1 MVRSRR
7 DELFDDEFLGR
18 LQRLHLMAKRL
29 SARGAAGAR
38 RGRKIGDGLEFADH
52 RSYAPGDD
60 VRFIDWPYYA
70 RMEKLLLRLF
80 HQHSEADVD
89 ILLDTSASMAPGQ
102 APRERGAALRSGGA
116 VPPRS
121 RGGITTKFD
130 YALRTAAA
138 IAFVAMGGLERVIL
152 QPFADDAGQAFHTGR
167 NRGQILEVLD
177 YLAGLTAGGPTR
189 LARSAARL
197 ARTLDAPATV
207 LLISDML
214 DCGEELSDVL
224 AELCGRGCDVTV
236 LHVYSPLDADPDL
249 SGPIRLEH
257 AESKQAMVLHVTD
270 AVRESYRLRWAEFQA
285 GLSHVAASRGAVY
298 VAAPADMPF
307 EQLVLRTLR
316 RVGVLEG

>member
-1 MVRSRR
+1 MANGNWTMVVMVRSRR
-7 DELFDDEFLGR
+7 DELFDEDFLGR
-18 LQRLHLMAKRL
+18 LQRLHLIAKRL
-29 SARGAAGAR
+29 AARGAAGAR

-89 ILLDTSASMAPGQ
+89 ILLDTSGSMAPG
-102 APRERGAALRSGGA
+102 GAG
-116 VPPRS
+116 
-121 RGGITTKFD
+121 TKFD
-130 YALRTAAA
+130 YTLRTAAA
-138 IAFVAMGGLERVIL
+138 LAFVAMGGLERVIL
-152 QPFADDAGQAFHTGR
+152 QPFADEPGQPFRTGR

-189 LARSAARL
+189 LARSVARI
-197 ARTLDAPATV
+197 ARGLDSPATV
-207 LLISDML
+207 LLISDLL

-224 AELCGRGCDVTV
+224 ADLCGRGCDVTV

-257 AESKQAMVLHVTD
+257 AESDQAMVLHVTD
-270 AVRESYRLRWAEFQA
+270 DVRESYRLRWAEFQA

-316 RVGVLEG
+316 RVGVLER